1 MNELLIALNAERKKM
16 MNSGVLCII
25 AFLVAITLTILI
37 ERRLIPILSSRAKQ
51 PIYEGGPSWHI
62 SKSGTP
68 TMGGLAFL
76 FSTIISLVVVLAIM
90 LYVNE
95 DFSTGIAIIITL
107 LFAVGN
113 SLIGIFDD
121 LMKLYKKKNAGL
133 SPAQK
138 LLLQFILSVLFLM
151 ARAHFFDDG
160 KSIRFMFGDIYLGF
174 LYYPFAII
182 LLLGIVNCANLTD
195 GIDGLASST
204 SIAVGIAFLIVG
216 IISSLTDALVTSS
229 ALIGGA
235 TGFIIF
241 NRHPAKI
248 FMGDTGSLFLGA
260 LAVGVAFC
268 SGNPASII
276 LIGGVYVIEG
286 VSVILQVLYYKIT
299 KKRLF
304 KMAPLHH
311 HLEKCGFSENKICAL
326 AVIATVVFSTLSIVI
341 FKW

>member
-1 MNELLIALNAERKKM
+1 MNSFVLCLIAV
-16 MNSGVLCII
+16 VL
-25 AFLVAITLTILI
+25 TLTATVLI
-37 ERRLIPILSSRAKQ
+37 ERKLIPFLSSRARQ
-51 PIYEGGPSWHI
+51 PIYDGGPSWHM

-76 FSTIISLVVVLAIM
+76 LATVISLSVVFTIM

-95 DFSTGIAIIITL
+95 DISSAIAIIITL

-121 LMKLYKKKNAGL
+121 LMKLHKQENAGL

-138 LLLQFILSVLFLM
+138 LFLQFILTVLFLM
-151 ARAHFFDDG
+151 ARANFFDDG
-160 KSIRFMFGDIYLGF
+160 KILSFVFGDVDLGF
-174 LYYPFAII
+174 LYYPFAIV
-182 LLLGIVNCANLTD
+182 LLLGVVNCANLTD
-195 GIDGLASST
+195 GVDGLASST
-204 SIAVGIAFLIVG
+204 SITVGVAFLIVG
-216 IISSLTDALVTSS
+216 IMS
-229 ALIGGA
+229 ALTEVSVIAMTLIGA
-235 TGFIIF
+235 SAGFLIF

-260 LAVGVAFC
+260 LAVGLAFC
-268 SGNPASII
+268 SGNPASVI

-286 VSVILQVLYYKIT
+286 VSVILQVVYYKIT

-311 HLEKCGFSENKICAL
+311 HLERCGFSENKICAI
-326 AVIATVVFSTLSIVI
+326 AVITTVI
-341 FKW
+341 FSALSLLLLNW

>member
-1 MNELLIALNAERKKM
+1 MNSFVLCLIAV
-16 MNSGVLCII
+16 VL
-25 AFLVAITLTILI
+25 TLTATVLI
-37 ERRLIPILSSRAKQ
+37 ERKLIPFLSSRARQ
-51 PIYEGGPSWHI
+51 PIYDGGPSWHM

-76 FSTIISLVVVLAIM
+76 LATVISLSVVFTIM

-95 DFSTGIAIIITL
+95 DISSAIAIIITL

-121 LMKLYKKKNAGL
+121 LMKLHKKENAGL

-138 LLLQFILSVLFLM
+138 LFLQFILTVLFLM
-151 ARAHFFDDG
+151 ARANFFDDG
-160 KSIRFMFGDIYLGF
+160 KILSFVFGDVDLGF
-174 LYYPFAII
+174 LYYPFAIV
-182 LLLGIVNCANLTD
+182 LLLGVVNCANLTD
-195 GIDGLASST
+195 GVDGLASST
-204 SIAVGIAFLIVG
+204 SITVGVAFLIVG
-216 IISSLTDALVTSS
+216 IMS
-229 ALIGGA
+229 ALTEVSVIAMTLIGA
-235 TGFIIF
+235 SAGFLIF

-260 LAVGVAFC
+260 LAVGLAFC
-268 SGNPASII
+268 SGNPASVI

-286 VSVILQVLYYKIT
+286 VSVILQVVYYKIT

-311 HLEKCGFSENKICAL
+311 HLERCGFSENKICAI
-326 AVIATVVFSTLSIVI
+326 AVITTVI
-341 FKW
+341 FSALSLLLLNW

>member
-1 MNELLIALNAERKKM
+1 MNSFVLCLIAFM
-16 MNSGVLCII
+16 V
-25 AFLVAITLTILI
+25 TLTVTVLI
-37 ERRLIPILSSRAKQ
+37 EGRLIPFLSARAKQ

-76 FSTIISLVVVLAIM
+76 LSTAISLAVVSLLVF
-90 LYVNE
+90 YVNE
-95 DFSTGIAIIITL
+95 DFTSCIAIIITL

-121 LMKLYKKKNAGL
+121 LMKLHKKENAGL

-138 LLLQFILSVLFLM
+138 LLLQFVLSVLFLM
-151 ARAHFFDDG
+151 ARAHFFDDVS
-160 KSIRFMFGDIYLGF
+160 SISFAFGNLDLGF

-182 LLLGIVNCANLTD
+182 LLLGIVNCANLSD

-204 SIAVGIAFLIVG
+204 SITVGVAFLIVG
-216 IISSLTDALVTSS
+216 IVSALPEVSLISA

-235 TGFIIF
+235 AGFLIF

-260 LAVGVAFC
+260 LAVGLAFC

-286 VSVILQVLYYKIT
+286 VSVILQVVYYKIT

-311 HLEKCGFSENKICAL
+311 HLEKCGFSENKICTL
-326 AVIATVVFSTLSIVI
+326 AILATVILSALSIAI

>member
-1 MNELLIALNAERKKM
+1 
-16 MNSGVLCII
+16 MNSLVLCLI
-25 AFLVAITLTILI
+25 AFLISLTVTVFI
-37 ERRLIPILSSRAKQ
+37 EARLVPFLSSRAKQ

-68 TMGGLAFL
+68 TMGGLAFVL
-76 FSTIISLVVVLAIM
+76 ATVISLSIAFTITR
-90 LYVNE
+90 YVNE
-95 DFSTGIAIIITL
+95 DMSSAIAVVITL
-107 LFAVGN
+107 LFAIGN
-113 SLIGIFDD
+113 SLVGIFDD
-121 LMKLYKKKNAGL
+121 LMKLHKKKNAGL

-138 LLLQFILSVLFLM
+138 LLLQFILAVLFLM
-151 ARAHFFDDG
+151 AWAHYFDDV
-160 KSIRFMFGDIYLGF
+160 KKIRLVFGEVDLEFM
-174 LYYPFAII
+174 YYPFAIV
-182 LLLGIVNCANLTD
+182 LLLGIVNCANLSD

-204 SIAVGIAFLIVG
+204 SIAVGLAFLFVG
-216 IISSLTDALVTSS
+216 ILFSLTGVSVISA

-235 TGFIIF
+235 AGFLIF

-260 LAVGVAFC
+260 LAVGLAFC

-286 VSVILQVLYYKIT
+286 VSVILQVVYYKRT

-311 HLEKCGFSENKICAL
+311 HLEKCGFSENKICAF
-326 AVIATVVFSTLSIVI
+326 AVITTVILSALSLLF

>member
-1 MNELLIALNAERKKM
+1 MNSFVLCLIAV
-16 MNSGVLCII
+16 VL
-25 AFLVAITLTILI
+25 TLTATVLI
-37 ERRLIPILSSRAKQ
+37 ERKLIPFLSSRARQ
-51 PIYEGGPSWHI
+51 PIYDGGPSWHM

-76 FSTIISLVVVLAIM
+76 LATVISLSVVFTIM

-95 DFSTGIAIIITL
+95 DISSAIAIIITL

-121 LMKLYKKKNAGL
+121 LMKLHKKENAGL

-138 LLLQFILSVLFLM
+138 LFLQFILSVLFLM
-151 ARAHFFDDG
+151 ARANFFDDG
-160 KSIRFMFGDIYLGF
+160 KILSFVFGYVDLGF
-174 LYYPFAII
+174 LYYPFAIV
-182 LLLGIVNCANLTD
+182 LLLGVVNCANLTD
-195 GIDGLASST
+195 GVDGLASST
-204 SIAVGIAFLIVG
+204 SITVGVAFLIVG
-216 IISSLTDALVTSS
+216 IMS
-229 ALIGGA
+229 ALTEVSVIAMTLIGA
-235 TGFIIF
+235 SAGFLIF

-260 LAVGVAFC
+260 LAVGLAFC
-268 SGNPASII
+268 SGNPASVI

-286 VSVILQVLYYKIT
+286 VSVILQVVYYKIT

-311 HLEKCGFSENKICAL
+311 HLERCGFSENKICAI
-326 AVIATVVFSTLSIVI
+326 AVITTVI
-341 FKW
+341 FSALSLLLLNW

>member
-1 MNELLIALNAERKKM
+1 MNSFVLCLIAV
-16 MNSGVLCII
+16 VL
-25 AFLVAITLTILI
+25 TLTATVLI
-37 ERRLIPILSSRAKQ
+37 ERKLIPFLLSRARQ
-51 PIYEGGPSWHI
+51 PIYDGGPSWHM

-76 FSTIISLVVVLAIM
+76 LATVISLSVVFTIM

-95 DFSTGIAIIITL
+95 DISSAIAIIITL

-121 LMKLYKKKNAGL
+121 LMKLHKKENAGL

-138 LLLQFILSVLFLM
+138 LFLQFILTVLFLM
-151 ARAHFFDDG
+151 ARANFFDDR
-160 KSIRFMFGDIYLGF
+160 KILSFVFGDVDLGF
-174 LYYPFAII
+174 LYYPFAIV
-182 LLLGIVNCANLTD
+182 LLLGVVNCANLTD
-195 GIDGLASST
+195 GVDGLASST
-204 SIAVGIAFLIVG
+204 SITVGVAFLIVG
-216 IISSLTDALVTSS
+216 IMS
-229 ALIGGA
+229 ALTEVSVIAMTLIGA
-235 TGFIIF
+235 SAGFLIF

-260 LAVGVAFC
+260 LAVGLAFC
-268 SGNPASII
+268 SGNPASVI

-286 VSVILQVLYYKIT
+286 ISVILQVVYYKIT

-311 HLEKCGFSENKICAL
+311 HLERCGFSENKICAI
-326 AVIATVVFSTLSIVI
+326 AVITTVI
-341 FKW
+341 FSALSLLLLNW